1 MPEPDN
7 DCVPRREFYRI
18 IGAIIGV
25 FVLLLLLLQ
34 LEVNSVQAQQKKYN
48 QGQEKILSGVQ
59 KVDDDMTQ
67 LTQEIVVAK
76 KQEEP

>member
-1 MPEPDN
+1 MPEPDS

-25 FVLLLLLLQ
+25 FVLCLMLVQ
-34 LEVNSVQAQQKKYN
+34 MEVNSVQAQQKKYN
-48 QGQEKILSGVQ
+48 LGQEKLLSGVQ
-59 KVDDDMTQ
+59 KVDDDMMQ

-76 KQEEP
+76 KQEKP